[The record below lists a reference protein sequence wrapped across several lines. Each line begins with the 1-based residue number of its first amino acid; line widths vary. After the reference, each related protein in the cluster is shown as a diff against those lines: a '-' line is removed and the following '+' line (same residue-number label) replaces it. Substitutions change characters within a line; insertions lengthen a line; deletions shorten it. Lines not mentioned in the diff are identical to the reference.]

1 MCRLTWEEPRRLPG
15 GRATTTPTD
24 SSWTPSFSSHLP
36 FPPKCTLVSIHC
48 KQEVRLSTGARRIF
62 LVCTVAGDR
71 ALKSQPAG
79 LQSHW
84 EMAQPAT
91 CSHWWVDQL
100 TNTNKREKRPSQEW
114 REVPVGRGNNTDVVM
129 KESPGPLAPPR
140 HRCSWL
146 ALESIAEM
154 HSIIG
159 RVY

>member
-1 MCRLTWEEPRRLPG
+1 MCRLTWEEPRRLPE
-15 GRATTTPTD
+15 GRVTTTPTD
-24 SSWTPSFSSHLP
+24 SSWTPSISTKVYP
-36 FPPKCTLVSIHC
+36 WPGSIHC
-48 KQEVRLSTGARRIF
+48 KQKVRLSTGARRIF
-62 LVCTVAGDR
+62 LVCTMAGDR

-114 REVPVGRGNNTDVVM
+114 REVPVGRGNNTDVM

-140 HRCSWL
+140 HSCSWL
-146 ALESIAEM
+146 ALESITEK

-159 RVY
+159 RVH